1 MAWLN
6 CKLKASHK
14 YPEQSISIEYS
25 YTYVHLWMLLFEFLK
40 QLLLLQCVAIGQS
53 FHLLLLIKL
62 GFHMYVRCNGLYT
75 GVVKLN

>member
-1 MAWLN
+1 
-6 CKLKASHK
+6 
-14 YPEQSISIEYS
+14 
-25 YTYVHLWMLLFEFLK
+25 MLLFEFLK